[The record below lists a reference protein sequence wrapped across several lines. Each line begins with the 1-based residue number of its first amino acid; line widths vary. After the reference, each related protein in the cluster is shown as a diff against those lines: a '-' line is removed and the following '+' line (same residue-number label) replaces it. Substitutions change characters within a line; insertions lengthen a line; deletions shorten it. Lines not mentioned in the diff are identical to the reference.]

1 MLVIC
6 SGDRQIDESRLAS
19 FLSASSAS
27 VVPLREVKA
36 IDDPMFAVALAIEI
50 SDKCDEIGARTL
62 KGLTYLN
69 SLKGKAQAMGYSNDE
84 IKAYVKSPAE
94 KARMWAKGEAYMKSK
109 GLNPKD
115 AADLCKLGHAEIA
128 SGSLTG
134 SLLKAR

>member
-1 MLVIC
+1 MRIVIAALIAATM
-6 SGDRQIDESRLAS
+6 GTAA
-19 FLSASSAS
+19 FAK
-27 VVPLREVKA
+27 VPLREVKA

-62 KGLTYLN
+62 KGLSYLN

-94 KARMWAKGEAYMKSK
+94 KARMRAKGEAYMKSK

>member
-1 MLVIC
+1 MRIVIAALIAAAM
-6 SGDRQIDESRLAS
+6 GTAA
-19 FLSASSAS
+19 FAK
-27 VVPLREVKA
+27 VPLREVKA

-62 KGLTYLN
+62 KGLSYLN

-94 KARMWAKGEAYMKSK
+94 KARMRAKGEAYVKSK

-115 AADLCKLGHAEIA
+115 AEDLCKLGHAEIA